1 MRQFAQPPEPEP
13 AGDEWDFAMG
23 LLEVAPPPKAA
34 VLRPERTSAPANTGG
49 RASRG
54 AGRQTKASP

>member
-1 MRQFAQPPEPEP
+1 MRGARATRGPEP

-23 LLEVAPPPKAA
+23 RLEVAPPPKLT
-34 VLRPERTSAPANTGG
+34 VLRPERTSVPANAGG

-54 AGRQTKASP
+54 AGRQTKTSP